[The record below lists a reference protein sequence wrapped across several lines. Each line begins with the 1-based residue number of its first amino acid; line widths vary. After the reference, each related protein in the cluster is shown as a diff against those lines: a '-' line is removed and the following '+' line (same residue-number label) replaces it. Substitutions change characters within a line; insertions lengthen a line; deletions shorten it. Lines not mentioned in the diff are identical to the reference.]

1 MPRDRSRES
10 IKVYCEAM
18 VLKAPPKTDPEVAP
32 APVSEY
38 RLRRRVQFVEVDSA
52 GIVHFSHFFRY
63 FEEAEHA
70 LWREAGLM
78 IARRGAGVVF
88 PRVSATFDYHAPLHL
103 EEEFDVTVRI
113 VKLRKKSIRYACE
126 ITRGDTC
133 IATGSMVIVCASRG
147 PDGAMKAVDI
157 PPAIASRFVVAT

>member
-1 MPRDRSRES
+1 MAMS
-10 IKVYCEAM
+10 EA
-18 VLKAPPKTDPEVAP
+18 TAP

-78 IARRGAGVVF
+78 IARRGAGVGF
-88 PRVSATFDYHAPLHL
+88 PRVSASFDYHSPLRL

-113 VKLRKKSIRYACE
+113 AELKSKSIRYTCS
-126 ITRGDTC
+126 ITRGETR
-133 IATGSMVIVCASRG
+133 IATGSTVIVCVNRG
-147 PDGAMKAVDI
+147 PDGTMKAVEI
-157 PPAIASRFVVAT
+157 PQVIASRFVAAV

>member
-1 MPRDRSRES
+1 MPSRVAKGADGAIE
-10 IKVYCEAM
+10 VYCVAM
-18 VLKAPPKTDPEVAP
+18 SDETAP

-70 LWREAGLM
+70 LWRDAGLR
-78 IARRGAGVVF
+78 IAPRGAGVGF
-88 PRVSATFDYHAPLHL
+88 PRVSASFDYHAPLRL

-113 VKLRKKSIRYACE
+113 AELKSKSIRYTCE
-126 ITRGDTC
+126 ITRGDTR
-133 IATGSMVIVCASRG
+133 IATGATVIACVSRG
-147 PDGAMKAVDI
+147 PDGTMKAVEI
-157 PPAIASRFVVAT
+157 PGVIASRFAVVA

>member
-1 MPRDRSRES
+1 VAMS
-10 IKVYCEAM
+10 EA
-18 VLKAPPKTDPEVAP
+18 TAP

-78 IARRGAGVVF
+78 IARRGAGVGF
-88 PRVSATFDYHAPLHL
+88 PRVSASFDYHSPLRL

-113 VKLRKKSIRYACE
+113 AELKSKSIRYTCS
-126 ITRGDTC
+126 ITRGETR
-133 IATGSMVIVCASRG
+133 IATGSTVIVCVNRG
-147 PDGAMKAVDI
+147 PDGTMKAVEI
-157 PPAIASRFVVAT
+157 PQVIASRFVAAV

>member
-1 MPRDRSRES
+1 MRCARVQGRDHQGIE
-10 IKVYCEAM
+10 VYSVAMSEA
-18 VLKAPPKTDPEVAP
+18 TAP

-78 IARRGAGVVF
+78 IARRGAGVGF
-88 PRVSATFDYHAPLHL
+88 PRVSASFDYHSPLRL

-113 VKLRKKSIRYACE
+113 AELKSKSIRYTCS
-126 ITRGDTC
+126 ITRGETR
-133 IATGSMVIVCASRG
+133 IATGSTVIVCVNRG
-147 PDGAMKAVDI
+147 PDGTMKAVEI
-157 PPAIASRFVVAT
+157 PQVIASRFVAAV

>member
-1 MPRDRSRES
+1 MS
-10 IKVYCEAM
+10 EA
-18 VLKAPPKTDPEVAP
+18 TAP

-78 IARRGAGVVF
+78 IARRGAGVGF
-88 PRVSATFDYHAPLHL
+88 PRVSASFDYHSPLRL

-113 VKLRKKSIRYACE
+113 AELKSKSIRYTCS
-126 ITRGDTC
+126 ITRGETR
-133 IATGSMVIVCASRG
+133 IATGSTVIVCVNRG
-147 PDGAMKAVDI
+147 PDGTMKAVEI
-157 PPAIASRFVVAT
+157 PQVIASRFVAAV